1 MSVSVNK
8 TYSAA
13 DLKFLNLLSEKFP
26 TIADATTEIINLEAI
41 LNLPKGTEHFL
52 TDLHGEY
59 EAFRHVLKNA
69 SGVIRQKVHEVF
81 NNTLRESEMTE
92 LCTLIYYPAEKLQL
106 IKQKESNLDDW
117 YKVTLNQLTEVCR
130 AVSVKY
136 TRSKVRKMLP
146 PDFSY
151 VIQELLHE
159 SDSPG
164 SPKQSYF
171 NGILNSIISIGRA
184 DAFIIAM
191 SNVIQ
196 CLTIDRL
203 HIIGDIFDRGPG
215 PHFIFDTLAQ
225 YKMYDIQWG
234 NHDILWMGAA
244 AGNLASIANVIRVS
258 ARYDNLD
265 VLEDG
270 YGISLRPLSQYAEE
284 VYRDTD
290 VSGFW
295 PKLVEEGEYTPADL
309 ARTARMHKAIAVML
323 FKLECALIG
332 RNPDFGMQGRA
343 LLEQVDFVSQTIVI
357 DGVEYHMKDCDFPT
371 VDPARPAALTPGER
385 DVLDKLCQ
393 SFMQSEKLA
402 RHVRFLYA
410 KGSVYRIENNNLLF
424 HGAVPLDENG
434 EFARVEYG
442 GETFSG
448 RAWMDKCERMA
459 RQGYFAPVGSD
470 ARRRGRDFLYYLWC
484 GPLSPIFGRDR
495 MASFEHLFV
504 DGEFPERKNPY
515 YAYIENEDEAVAR
528 GTARRIFA
536 EFGLDFETGHIVN
549 GHIPV
554 RAASGEQ
561 PVKAGG
567 KLIVID
573 GGFCKAYHQ
582 RTGIAGYTLVSS
594 SRGLSLRSHGP
605 FESTQKAILDNL
617 DILSTKDVFEPSGKR
632 VYVEDTDEGARLKD
646 QIADLKKLLAAYA
659 DGSVKEQA

>member
-1 MSVSVNK
+1 MFIAMSVSVNK

-270 YGISLRPLSQYAEE
+270 YGINLLPLARFAME
-284 VYRDTD
+284 VYENSPCKPYQPKVMQNSGVTERD
-290 VSGFW
+290 V
-295 PKLVEEGEYTPADL
+295 LLMAQ
-309 ARTARMHKAIAVML
+309 MHKAISVIQ
-323 FKLECALIG
+323 FKIEGQMIK
-332 RNPDFGMQGRA
+332 RHPEYKMEGRA
-343 LLEQVDFVSQTIVI
+343 LLEKIDYEKGTIEI
-357 DGVEYHMKDCDFPT
+357 DGKDYPLKDADFPT
-371 VDPARPAALTPGER
+371 VDPRDPYKLTPGEDQLIR
-385 DVLDKLCQ
+385 TLQASFLNSDNYRNISGCSFEGQYVSDRQFEPDVP
-393 SFMQSEKLA
+393 
-402 RHVRFLYA
+402 RF
-410 KGSVYRIENNNLLF
+410 
-424 HGAVPLDENG
+424 D
-434 EFARVEYG
+434 
-442 GETFSG
+442 
-448 RAWMDKCERMA
+448 
-459 RQGYFAPVGSD
+459 SD
-470 ARRRGRDFLYYLWC
+470 DRRRGVQNSHRGRKTLC
-484 GPLSPIFGRDR
+484 RTEPAGQTGPPDPGG
-495 MASFEHLFV
+495 LFRWQW
-504 DGEFPERKNPY
+504 G
-515 YAYIENEDEAVAR
+515 
-528 GTARRIFA
+528 
-536 EFGLDFETGHIVN
+536 
-549 GHIPV
+549 
-554 RAASGEQ
+554 Q
-561 PVKAGG
+561 
-567 KLIVID
+567 
-573 GGFCKAYHQ
+573 
-582 RTGIAGYTLVSS
+582 
-594 SRGLSLRSHGP
+594 
-605 FESTQKAILDNL
+605 ESAD
-617 DILSTKDVFEPSGKR
+617 
-632 VYVEDTDEGARLKD
+632 GARLHVVLVVRPRIPVLRQGQD
-646 QIADLKKLLAAYA
+646 GNAGALPDRGQEDAPRGEGSLL
-659 DGSVKEQA
+659 QAFG

>member
-1 MSVSVNK
+1 MVYKESFKVRSNDKACTFHNVTGQARDIVERSGVKNGIAVVYSHHTTCCVITQECAFDMSMTGLETLQQDLVDVFEAIVPTCRREGQYLHPGPK
-8 TYSAA
+8 A
-13 DLKFLNLLSEKFP
+13 LKFAE
-26 TIADATTEIINLEAI
+26 E
-41 LNLPKGTEHFL
+41 
-52 TDLHGEY
+52 HGED
-59 EAFRHVLKNA
+59 ARGCH
-69 SGVIRQKVHEVF
+69 
-81 NNTLRESEMTE
+81 NTDAHLRSSIVGRSE
-92 LCTLIYYPAEKLQL
+92 
-106 IKQKESNLDDW
+106 
-117 YKVTLNQLTEVCR
+117 
-130 AVSVKY
+130 
-136 TRSKVRKMLP
+136 
-146 PDFSY
+146 
-151 VIQELLHE
+151 
-159 SDSPG
+159 
-164 SPKQSYF
+164 
-171 NGILNSIISIGRA
+171 
-184 DAFIIAM
+184 
-191 SNVIQ
+191 
-196 CLTIDRL
+196 
-203 HIIGDIFDRGPG
+203 
-215 PHFIFDTLAQ
+215 
-225 YKMYDIQWG
+225 
-234 NHDILWMGAA
+234 
-244 AGNLASIANVIRVS
+244 
-258 ARYDNLD
+258 
-265 VLEDG
+265 
-270 YGISLRPLSQYAEE
+270 
-284 VYRDTD
+284 
-290 VSGFW
+290 
-295 PKLVEEGEYTPADL
+295 
-309 ARTARMHKAIAVML
+309 
-323 FKLECALIG
+323 
-332 RNPDFGMQGRA
+332 
-343 LLEQVDFVSQTIVI
+343 TIVI

-393 SFMQSEKLA
+393 SFMQSEKLE

-410 KGSVYRIENNNLLF
+410 KGSLYRIENNNLLF

-448 RAWMDKCERMA
+448 RAWMDKCERTA

>member
-1 MSVSVNK
+1 M
-8 TYSAA
+8 
-13 DLKFLNLLSEKFP
+13 
-26 TIADATTEIINLEAI
+26 
-41 LNLPKGTEHFL
+41 
-52 TDLHGEY
+52 
-59 EAFRHVLKNA
+59 
-69 SGVIRQKVHEVF
+69 
-81 NNTLRESEMTE
+81 
-92 LCTLIYYPAEKLQL
+92 
-106 IKQKESNLDDW
+106 
-117 YKVTLNQLTEVCR
+117 
-130 AVSVKY
+130 
-136 TRSKVRKMLP
+136 
-146 PDFSY
+146 
-151 VIQELLHE
+151 
-159 SDSPG
+159 
-164 SPKQSYF
+164 
-171 NGILNSIISIGRA
+171 
-184 DAFIIAM
+184 
-191 SNVIQ
+191 
-196 CLTIDRL
+196 
-203 HIIGDIFDRGPG
+203 
-215 PHFIFDTLAQ
+215 
-225 YKMYDIQWG
+225 
-234 NHDILWMGAA
+234 
-244 AGNLASIANVIRVS
+244 
-258 ARYDNLD
+258 
-265 VLEDG
+265 
-270 YGISLRPLSQYAEE
+270 
-284 VYRDTD
+284 
-290 VSGFW
+290 
-295 PKLVEEGEYTPADL
+295 
-309 ARTARMHKAIAVML
+309 
-323 FKLECALIG
+323 
-332 RNPDFGMQGRA
+332 
-343 LLEQVDFVSQTIVI
+343 
-357 DGVEYHMKDCDFPT
+357 
-371 VDPARPAALTPGER
+371 
-385 DVLDKLCQ
+385 
-393 SFMQSEKLA
+393 
-402 RHVRFLYA
+402 
-410 KGSVYRIENNNLLF
+410 GSVYLIENNNLLF

>member
-203 HIIGDIFDRGPG
+203 HIVSVFPPLRICPLSNATSLAISSGACPG
-215 PHFIFDTLAQ
+215 P
-225 YKMYDIQWG
+225 
-234 NHDILWMGAA
+234 AA
-244 AGNLASIANVIRVS
+244 A
-258 ARYDNLD
+258 
-265 VLEDG
+265 
-270 YGISLRPLSQYAEE
+270 
-284 VYRDTD
+284 
-290 VSGFW
+290 
-295 PKLVEEGEYTPADL
+295 
-309 ARTARMHKAIAVML
+309 AIAVRRACGYTSAPFVPEICQNRINCCSVSPIVDNL
-323 FKLECALIG
+323 FYICALK
-332 RNPDFGMQGRA
+332 P
-343 LLEQVDFVSQTIVI
+343 
-357 DGVEYHMKDCDFPT
+357 K
-371 VDPARPAALTPGER
+371 
-385 DVLDKLCQ
+385 
-393 SFMQSEKLA
+393 
-402 RHVRFLYA
+402 
-410 KGSVYRIENNNLLF
+410 NNNQ
-424 HGAVPLDENG
+424 N
-434 EFARVEYG
+434 
-442 GETFSG
+442 
-448 RAWMDKCERMA
+448 
-459 RQGYFAPVGSD
+459 
-470 ARRRGRDFLYYLWC
+470 
-484 GPLSPIFGRDR
+484 
-495 MASFEHLFV
+495 
-504 DGEFPERKNPY
+504 
-515 YAYIENEDEAVAR
+515 
-528 GTARRIFA
+528 
-536 EFGLDFETGHIVN
+536 
-549 GHIPV
+549 
-554 RAASGEQ
+554 
-561 PVKAGG
+561 
-567 KLIVID
+567 
-573 GGFCKAYHQ
+573 
-582 RTGIAGYTLVSS
+582 
-594 SRGLSLRSHGP
+594 
-605 FESTQKAILDNL
+605 
-617 DILSTKDVFEPSGKR
+617 
-632 VYVEDTDEGARLKD
+632 
-646 QIADLKKLLAAYA
+646 
-659 DGSVKEQA
+659 